1 MKVATILGI
10 FPLLFL
16 FLPPSFKNHRRGCR
30 RVSIFMSPGV
40 VDTGAHLGV
49 GNMWV
54 CPESGCLAKF
64 VQAVRK
70 SCVIIGKGQGGD
82 MI

>member
-1 MKVATILGI
+1 
-10 FPLLFL
+10 
-16 FLPPSFKNHRRGCR
+16 
-30 RVSIFMSPGV
+30 MSPSV

>member
-1 MKVATILGI
+1 MLGSKLMTGNPMKSCL
-10 FPLLFL
+10 FP
-16 FLPPSFKNHRRGCR
+16 
-30 RVSIFMSPGV
+30 IFMSPSV
-40 VDTGAHLGV
+40 IDTGAHLGV
-49 GNMWV
+49 GNMSA
-54 CPESGCLAKF
+54 CPDGRLAKF